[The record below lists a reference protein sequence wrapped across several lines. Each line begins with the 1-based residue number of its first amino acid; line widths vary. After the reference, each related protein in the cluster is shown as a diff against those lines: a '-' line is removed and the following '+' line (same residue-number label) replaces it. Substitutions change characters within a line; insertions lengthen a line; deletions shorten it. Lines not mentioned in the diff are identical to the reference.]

1 MATHPF
7 AILIDGVNGGAN
19 ILDDFTAS
27 TTPWVDP
34 STVTLTTDASGQ
46 GGNLSFDVIQIKSPA
61 SGGPWWKSGNVYDN
75 ARVRF
80 QVSGV
85 TTFLGYITSINA
97 QLGDNGIGTRASVQA
112 AAASNYLDKII
123 IYKGRLAD
131 ISGGYDK
138 ENTVPFIYG
147 TDGVT
152 TDQTMM
158 NNLVSKAQ
166 TIQGQDGT
174 TGRAANNL
182 IVDTSTT
189 PAYTGSA
196 VIVGR
201 MKFTAAATLRSV
213 FDSVVEAAQSVDGN
227 QRRYWV
233 KPSGQIAYGEIS
245 TGPAGGYGNAP
256 FKIVT
261 TASYSPYAQ
270 PATLAVRD
278 LTVTLDH
285 DQIVKKARFL
295 LNTNWS
301 QLDSEISG
309 TTYQVKDPFVRTY
322 NGATGTHNGAGISTR
337 NGPRPEAII
346 QVNPTPSR
354 PGAPHYFSL
363 KLDSYA
369 SRYFGSNTY
378 INRAA
383 PVRSITFTVR
393 GASGSTP
400 TQRAISTVARAGTT
414 ATITTSVAH
423 GYTTGNAVLIIFSS
437 GPTGYAALNGTYAIT
452 VTGANT
458 FTYTTSTSGTVTSG
472 AAVGTVNDPNAF
484 GYYAGYYQT
493 GASTY
498 ALQPQW
504 EAGQFVR
511 IDSTDLDLAGIF
523 RIEELQM
530 GFEANSMI
538 ARYQITCERLPQNA
552 LNKWLKKAVG

>member
-19 ILDDFTAS
+19 ILNDYSTP

-34 STVTLTTDASGQ
+34 STVSLTTDASGQ
-46 GGNLSFDVIQIKSPA
+46 GGSLSFDVLQVKSPA
-61 SGGPWWKSGNVYDN
+61 SGGPWWKAGNVYDN

-85 TTFLGYITSINA
+85 TTFLGYISTIDA
-97 QLGDNGIGTRASVQA
+97 QLGDNGIGTRASVKA
-112 AAASNYLDKII
+112 SAASNFLDKII
-123 IYKGRLAD
+123 IYKGRLAV

-152 TDQTMM
+152 TDQGMM
-158 NNLVSKAQ
+158 TLLTAKAQ
-166 TIQGQDGT
+166 TIQGLDGA

-182 IVDTSTT
+182 IVDTSTAPT
-189 PAYTGSA
+189 YTGAA

-227 QRRYWV
+227 LRRYWV

-245 TGPAGGYGNAP
+245 TGPSSGYANAP

-261 TASYSPYAQ
+261 TAADSPYAQ
-270 PATLAVRD
+270 PATLGVRD
-278 LTVTLDH
+278 LRVALDH
-285 DQIVKKARFL
+285 DQIVKKARFVM
-295 LNTNWS
+295 NTNWS
-301 QLDSEISG
+301 VLDSEISAG
-309 TTYQVKDPFVRTY
+309 TYQVKDPFVRTY
-322 NGATGTHNGAGISTR
+322 NGATATHNGAGITARS
-337 NGPRPEAII
+337 GPRPETIV
-346 QVNPTPSR
+346 QVNPTPTR

-363 KLDSYA
+363 ILDSYA
-369 SRYFGSNTY
+369 KRYFGSNTY

-383 PVRSITFTVR
+383 PVRSISFTVR

-400 TQRAISTVARAGTT
+400 TQRTISTAARAGTT
-414 ATITTSVAH
+414 ATITTSAAH
-423 GYTTGNAVLIIFSS
+423 GYTSGDAVLIILTS
-437 GPTGYAALNGTYAIT
+437 GPSGYAALNGTYAIT
-452 VTGANT
+452 VTGATT
-458 FTYTTSTSGTVTSG
+458 FTYTTTTSGTVTSG
-472 AAVGTVNDPNAF
+472 AAVGTANDPNAF

-493 GASTY
+493 GASAY

-511 IDSTDLDLAGIF
+511 IDSTDLDLGGVY
-523 RIEELQM
+523 RIEELKM
-530 GFEANSMI
+530 GFEENSMI
-538 ARYQITCERLPQNA
+538 AKYDITCERLPQSA
-552 LNKWLKKAVG
+552 LSKWLKKAVG